1 MTKCILSSKPCVAL
15 SVTVPERRSASQDK
29 YELLPYASIP
39 ANAEM
44 QIRLMGEIPFFLI
57 FLEPK

>member
-1 MTKCILSSKPCVAL
+1 MAL

-39 ANAEM
+39 ANAEL
-44 QIRLMGEIPFFLI
+44 QIRLMGEIPVFLI